1 MKKNGICSFVFVAAI
16 MLLLFAINGYAP
28 FGASSLACN
37 DARIQYI
44 DFFLY
49 LKDVFGGQNSIVYT
63 FSKMLGGSAVSLY
76 SYYLASPL
84 NLLLVFFPKTRILD
98 FFDLLVLLKSSLAA
112 AAFAIFLSCRFP
124 KKNCAAGDRRFYIV
138 LLSAGYGLSQY
149 TVAQCCNIMW
159 LDGVYMLP
167 LILLGVYKAV
177 NERSCL
183 LLAVSAALSVLFNW
197 YTAGMNCLF
206 SGFWFLLEW
215 LLARSADSADQSELC
230 FSGALSR
237 YLTGMVLGLLCSAAL
252 FLPTVVSLT
261 GSEKS
266 RLGWDLLCNIS
277 MRASPL
283 TVFSGFLYGS
293 QSQSDRVSLFCGTIP
308 LLGLFGCFS
317 GRTANRKQ
325 KALTA
330 AAMIFVILMF
340 YWSPLYTL
348 FNLLEDPNSY
358 PGRFS
363 YVQIFSLIFFAG
375 RHFLCKEDRD
385 SANYLVFGGL
395 WAALLLFFSLTAD
408 GNLSVKSCLAA
419 VGACCFSILLFLL
432 QKAEAAGNRCSK
444 RSLKAAVLVLT
455 AAELLWNANLV
466 LQVCSVYPPAGT
478 ETPQYIEE
486 QTAMINDIQQRDSGT
501 YRITQTLNRWTDDNR
516 WTANY
521 SEPLGYHFFS
531 LTEYSSMVSSA
542 QSSFLEKAGY
552 RTESDAMNIVNT
564 CILGVDSLCGVKY
577 VLSDLPIT
585 GLTEDRSIPGYGEKK
600 VYQNP
605 YAFPLA
611 FVYSPDQD
619 TAEAASGDP
628 FEYQNQL
635 FRELFGENAEL
646 YTPLEY
652 QKTKTADSGDGE
664 AALCYSIRLPEEE
677 CAIYGNLPYERAS
690 GIPVLDLNGDDS
702 TIYACWLSPSVFYI
716 PHNAGDTEAA
726 VTVAGDFV
734 PVEGGEQFYALD
746 LGFMEKLTAKAK
758 AKEVRDLVFQNG
770 HISFSVNAD
779 AGEKLFLSVPCDP
792 GWRIRLNGEPVSAE
806 PFAGLFCTI
815 PLREG
820 ENELQMDYHVPFLR
834 EGILLSLLGL
844 GALLYPVLFSKSRFL
859 TTCEG

>member
-16 MLLLFAINGYAP
+16 MLLLFVINGYAP

-49 LKDVFGGQNSIVYT
+49 LKDVFGGQNSIAYT

-266 RLGWDLLCNIS
+266 RLRWDLLDDMS
-277 MRASPL
+277 MRGSPL
-283 TVFSGFLYGS
+283 TVFSGFLYGA
-293 QSQSDRVSLFCGTIP
+293 QSQTDRVSLFCGTLP

-317 GRTANRKQ
+317 GHIGRKQ
-325 KALTA
+325 RGLIA
-330 AAMIFVILMF
+330 AAVIFVVLMF
-340 YWSPLYTL
+340 YWTPLYTL
-348 FNLLEDPNSY
+348 FNLLEDSGSY
-358 PGRFS
+358 SGRFS
-363 YVQIFSLIFFAG
+363 YLQIFSLLFFAAWY
-375 RHFLCKEDRD
+375 FLNRD
-385 SANYLVFGGL
+385 SLQGANDLLTG
-395 WAALLLFFSLTAD
+395 ALLAGLMLLAFLSEAGGASLHSGLAIVSVIAFSVL
-408 GNLSVKSCLAA
+408 LS
-419 VGACCFSILLFLL
+419 LLR
-432 QKAEAAGNRCSK
+432 KAETGGDRRHC
-444 RSLKAAVLVLT
+444 RILKTAVLVLT
-455 AAELLWNANLV
+455 AAELLWNADLV
-466 LQVCSVYPPAGT
+466 LDGCTVYPPAGA
-478 ETPQYIEE
+478 ETPRYIED
-486 QTAMINDIQQRDSGT
+486 QTALIGRIRQQDDGAC
-501 YRITQTLNRWTDDNR
+501 RITQTLNRWTDDNR

-585 GLTEDRSIPGYGEKK
+585 GLTEDKSIPGYGEKK

-652 QKTKTADSGDGE
+652 QKTQTADSGDGE
-664 AALCYSIRLPEEE
+664 AALCYSIRLPEKE

-746 LGFMEKLTAKAK
+746 LGLMKELTAKAK
-758 AKEVRDLVFQNG
+758 AKEVRDLDFQNG

-792 GWRIRLNGEPVSAE
+792 GWRIRLNGEAVSAE

-820 ENELQMDYHVPFLR
+820 ENELQMDYHVPLLR